1 MKVCINDKNKTYT
14 GKENSPLGR
23 GYSANKEKINEVMK
37 GKNNFYYKVIK
48 TKNGKKWYKIKINKY
63 IKKSTGAIFRLI
75 RLTNILKKLE
85 VGDKV
90 LDKNIVR
97 EMFINYKSQMIEL
110 NINKENELD
119 TFYNYIINYPY
130 SNEGNSEEYI
140 NLKIDDFANN
150 L

>member
-1 MKVCINDKNKTYT
+1 MVNN
-14 GKENSPLGR
+14 NSL
-23 GYSANKEKINEVMK
+23 E
-37 GKNNFYYKVIK
+37 
-48 TKNGKKWYKIKINKY
+48 Y

-85 VGDKV
+85 VGNRV

-97 EMFINYKSQMIEL
+97 EMFINYKSQMKEL

-119 TFYNYIINYPY
+119 TFYNYIINYRY